1 MAIERNMRLR
11 RPTVPRRWWI
21 SCYHRISF
29 LFRRSESVSIKADG
43 NIKAYGSDAEC
54 AKKIKKT
61 VLTCYPV
68 AAADVLRK
76 VDLVGTGCKV
86 AAVRTGKVGADHS
99 PIGR

>member
-1 MAIERNMRLR
+1 MG
-11 RPTVPRRWWI
+11 T
-21 SCYHRISF
+21 SS
-29 LFRRSESVSIKADG
+29 
-43 NIKAYGSDAEC
+43 AYESDAEC

-68 AAADVLRK
+68 VAADVLQK